1 MEINLTKRPF
11 ITVLGAF
18 FSFAGLYHFI
28 NPDFYLGLIPDYLPQ
43 PIALNYGVGILELVL
58 GILVLI
64 PSYRKIGSYGIV
76 LLLLLL
82 IPSHIFFIQTGSCV
96 PNGLCVPKWISCGRL
111 ILIHPLLVYWGYTV
125 SKN

>member
-1 MEINLTKRPF
+1 MEVNVTKRPL

-28 NPDFYLGLIPDYLPQ
+28 NPKFYLGLIPDYIPQ
-43 PIALNYGVGILELVL
+43 PLFINYGVGILEIVL
-58 GILVLI
+58 GFLVLI
-64 PSYRKIGSYGIV
+64 PTYRKIGGYGIV

-96 PNGLCVPKWISCGRL
+96 PNGLCVPKWISWGRL

>member
-43 PIALNYGVGILELVL
+43 PLALNYGVGILELVL

-64 PSYRKIGSYGIV
+64 PSYRKIGGYGIV

-96 PNGLCVPKWISCGRL
+96 PNGLCVPKWISWGRL

>member
-43 PIALNYGVGILELVL
+43 PLALNYGVGILELVL

-96 PNGLCVPKWISCGRL
+96 PNGLCVPKWISWGRL

>member
-1 MEINLTKRPF
+1 MEINVTKRPL

-28 NPDFYLGLIPDYLPQ
+28 NPKFYLGLIPDYIPQ
-43 PIALNYGVGILELVL
+43 PLFINYGVGILEIVL

-64 PSYRKIGSYGIV
+64 PTYRKIGGYGIV

-96 PNGLCVPKWISCGRL
+96 PNGLCVPKWISWGRL

>member
-1 MEINLTKRPF
+1 MEINVSKRPF
-11 ITVLGAF
+11 IIGLGAF

-28 NPDFYLGLIPDYLPQ
+28 NPNFYLGLIPDFIPQ
-43 PIALNYGVGILELVL
+43 PLFINYGVGSLEIVL

-64 PSYRKIGSYGIV
+64 PTYRKIGGYGIV

-82 IPSHIFFIQTGSCV
+82 IPSHIFFIQIGSCV
-96 PNGLCVPKWISCGRL
+96 PNGLCVPKWISWARL
-111 ILIHPLLVYWGYTV
+111 VLIHPLLVYWGYTV

>member
-18 FSFAGLYHFI
+18 FSSAGLYHFI

-43 PIALNYGVGILELVL
+43 PLALNYGVGILELVL

-64 PSYRKIGSYGIV
+64 PSYRKIGGYGIV

-96 PNGLCVPKWISCGRL
+96 PNGLCVPKWISWGRL